1 MCFQYSNMN
10 ASKDH
15 QGPVHQ
21 EEYVSASQVIAVTLS
36 SALVVVMLF
45 LLFMCCNS
53 SWYSEDLSN
62 DNQSEK
68 KSDWET
74 EVRNKNRVV
83 RKKKKF
89 SLPQTNSER

>member
-10 ASKDH
+10 ASNDH
-15 QGPVHQ
+15 QGPLHQ
-21 EEYVSASQVIAVTLS
+21 EEYVSVSQVLAVILGCN
-36 SALVVVMLF
+36 ALVVMLF

-83 RKKKKF
+83 RKKKTI
-89 SLPQTNSER
+89 SLSQ